1 AGWHCSGCPLASLF
15 AVDKGLL
22 ALPIAL
28 GRLWVRQRLEE
39 RMVKLVE
46 RRVEAR
52 VLEPL
57 RMTER
62 HGITRQAHRF
72 VLEFAGERGGSV
84 EKCVAAR
91 GYRHR
96 IVFAAGCGPRVVH
109 GARSLLLQQSR

>member
-1 AGWHCSGCPLASLF
+1 
-15 AVDKGLL
+15 
-22 ALPIAL
+22 
-28 GRLWVRQRLEE
+28 
-39 RMVKLVE
+39 MVKLVE

-62 HGITRQAHRF
+62 HGITCQAHRF
-72 VLEFAGERGGSV
+72 VLEFAGQRCGSR
-84 EKCVAAR
+84 EKGVAAR

-109 GARSLLLQQSR
+109 RAGSLLIEQCAWNAGANVCRCGQRCDTCLLYTSPSP